1 MPNISHNGRTITH
14 LTLES
19 VMSVWINPIDIDSL
33 NKLSAKTL
41 VAHLGIRLTGFGADF
56 LEGSMPVD
64 DRTVQ
69 PFRLL
74 HGGASCVLAET
85 LGSIASNNCIDTTQF
100 MAVGQ
105 HIEATHLRSA
115 TKGEVKGRAQAIHIG
130 KSSHVWK
137 IEIFN
142 DEGKLICDS
151 KIIMAIVKRR

>member
-1 MPNISHNGRTITH
+1 MSIWSHP

-19 VMSVWINPIDIDSL
+19 L
-33 NKLSAKTL
+33 NKMSENTL
-41 VAHLGIRLTGFGADF
+41 VSHLDIKITKIGENS
-56 LEGSMPVD
+56 LEGTMPVD
-64 DRTVQ
+64 HRTVQ

-85 LGSIASNNCIDTTQF
+85 LGSIAANCCIDGKEF

-105 HIEATHLRSA
+105 HIEATHLKSA
-115 TKGEVKGRAQAIHIG
+115 SKGIVTGKAHPIHLG
-130 KSSHVWK
+130 KSSQTWR

-151 KIIMAIVKRR
+151 KIVMAIIKKR